1 MSKIQ
6 VFKVLNNNVI
16 IANHPKYHEVVVIG
30 KGIGFNSKVG
40 DDLPLTSVEKMFI
53 LTNQQEQEQYKQLI
67 PQVAENLIEIVNEG
81 ILYIMEHSKL
91 PLNEHIQ
98 IALTDHISFAL
109 KRYNQGIMLHNP
121 FLFETKEMYPEE
133 YEMAEYVVDLIRKG
147 FHVDLEQ
154 DEVGFVALHI
164 HSALTNQH
172 ITEVKKHSELVA
184 YLVELVEEN
193 MNYQIPRNSL
203 DYSRLLTHLRFA
215 LERVRSGQ
223 IEKQIS
229 SLDKLLH
236 QEYPELYSLA
246 WKMTKIMEQKLHMPV
261 SPSEVSY
268 LTVHLQRLDEKKK
281 EEVNK

>member
-16 IANHPKYHEVVVIG
+16 IANHPKYQEVVVIG

-133 YEMAEYVVDLIRKG
+133 YQMAEHVIELIRKG

-193 MNYQIPRNSL
+193 INYQIPRNSL

-215 LERVRSGQ
+215 LERVRSGR

-268 LTVHLQRLDEKKK
+268 LTVHLQRLNEKKK
-281 EEVNK
+281 EEVGK

>member
-16 IANHPKYHEVVVIG
+16 IANHPKYQEVVVIG

-98 IALTDHISFAL
+98 IALTDHISFAI
-109 KRYNQGIMLHNP
+109 KRYKEGIMLHNP

-133 YEMAEYVVDLIRKG
+133 YRMAEHVVELIRKG
-147 FHVDLEQ
+147 FHVDLEE

-172 ITEVKKHSELVA
+172 ITEVKKHSEIVA

-193 MNYQIPRNSL
+193 MDYNIPRNSL

-215 LERVRSGQ
+215 LERVRSGH

-236 QEYPELYSLA
+236 EEYPELYSLA
-246 WKMTKIMEQKLHMPV
+246 WKMTKIMEQRLHKPV
-261 SPSEVSY
+261 YHSEVSY
-268 LTVHLQRLDEKKK
+268 LTVHLQRLAEKKK
-281 EEVNK
+281 EVIE

>member
-16 IANHPKYHEVVVIG
+16 IANHPKYQEVVVIG

-133 YEMAEYVVDLIRKG
+133 YEMAEYVVELIRKG

-193 MNYQIPRNSL
+193 MNYKIPRNSL

>member
-1 MSKIQ
+1 MSNIQ

-16 IANHPKYHEVVVIG
+16 IANHPQYQEVVVIG
-30 KGIGFNSKVG
+30 KGIGFNRKVG
-40 DDLPLTSVEKMFI
+40 DDLPQTSVEKMFI

-67 PQVAENLIEIVNEG
+67 PQIDERLIEIVNEG
-81 ILYIMEHSKL
+81 ILYIMKHSKV

-109 KRYNQGIMLHNP
+109 KRYDQGIVIHYP

-133 YEMAEYVVDLIRKG
+133 YRMAEYVVELIRKG

-164 HSALTNQH
+164 HSSLTDQH
-172 ITEVKKHSELVA
+172 IIEVKKHSQLVA
-184 YLVELVEEN
+184 YLVELVEESLE
-193 MNYQIPRNSL
+193 YAIPRDSL

-223 IEKQIS
+223 IEQEIG
-229 SLDKLLH
+229 SLDKLLF

-246 WKMTKIMEQKLHMPV
+246 WKMTKIMEQRLHKPV
-261 SPSEVSY
+261 YPSEVSY
-268 LTVHLQRLDEKKK
+268 LTVHLQRLAEKKK
-281 EEVNK
+281 SENR

>member
-16 IANHPKYHEVVVIG
+16 IANHPKYQEVVVIG

-133 YEMAEYVVDLIRKG
+133 YEMAEYVVELIRKG